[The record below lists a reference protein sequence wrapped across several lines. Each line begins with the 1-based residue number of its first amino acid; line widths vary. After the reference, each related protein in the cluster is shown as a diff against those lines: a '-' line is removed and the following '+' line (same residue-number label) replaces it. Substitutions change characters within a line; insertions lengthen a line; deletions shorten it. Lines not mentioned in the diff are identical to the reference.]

1 MRKILAALTVVV
13 LAAGSAMA
21 AGHMGGGPGMG
32 CGCGSAKGMSAQDSA
47 AHKKFLSDTMS
58 LRQELMN
65 KQFEMQKEYVKE
77 TPDQAVMTKLKG
89 EISELSTKLKDARV
103 KAGLPVGPKGHK
115 GQKGH
120 HKMQGGMGGGMMD
133 CPMMSDP
140 AAPAAPAPAAPA
152 SK

>member
-13 LAAGSAMA
+13 LAAGSAIAMGPA
-21 AGHMGGGPGMG
+21 GGGPGMG
-32 CGCGSAKGMSAQDSA
+32 CGCGMEKGMSAPDSA

-58 LRQELMN
+58 LRQEMMN

-89 EISELSTKLKDARV
+89 EIAELSTKIKDARV

-115 GQKGH
+115 GH
-120 HKMQGGMGGGMMD
+120 HKMQGGMGCGMPD
-133 CPMMSDP
+133 CKMMGTP
-140 AAPAAPAPAAPA
+140 APAAPAPAA
-152 SK
+152 K

>member
-13 LAAGSAMA
+13 MATGTAMA
-21 AGHMGGGPGMG
+21 MGPMGGGKGAE
-32 CGCGSAKGMSAQDSA
+32 CGCGSAKGMSAPDSA

-58 LRQELMN
+58 LRQDLMN

-89 EISELSTKLKDARV
+89 EITELSTKIKDARV
-103 KAGLPVGPKGHK
+103 KAGLPMGPKGHK

-120 HKMQGGMGGGMMD
+120 HMMKDGMGGGTMD

-140 AAPAAPAPAAPA
+140 AAAPAT
-152 SK
+152 K